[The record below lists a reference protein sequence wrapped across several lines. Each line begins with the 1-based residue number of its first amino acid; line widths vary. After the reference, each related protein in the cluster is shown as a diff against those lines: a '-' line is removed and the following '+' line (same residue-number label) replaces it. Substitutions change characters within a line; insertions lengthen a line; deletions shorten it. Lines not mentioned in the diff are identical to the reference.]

1 MNAPRTYDGPGIA
14 EVAEMLASKAEAF
27 CRDHLRG
34 GVKQGPR
41 WMAGDVHGN
50 PGGRLSVLL
59 SGAKAGRWKDF
70 AADVQGDLI
79 DLLCH
84 NKGLNK
90 GEAFVEAKRW
100 LGISEKTGHASIA
113 RHAEA
118 REERRLEQA
127 KAVTADDQKK
137 QHYITVLR
145 RQAHTAENT
154 VVHAYLRGRGIMLA
168 PPAAC
173 LLLPLHDHKPSD
185 RQYPCMLSLVYAPR
199 MEDGAAETVW
209 KVVAIHRT
217 WLVADALEARFAE
230 GKFTL
235 HHHVLALGPDAAVKR
250 LKFQHG
256 GHDTGK
262 MAYGP
267 MKGGFIPLTRS
278 PLRSTL
284 AITEGIENGLSVA
297 QAKPEWSVWAAY
309 SASNFSNLVI
319 PPAVTRLVLCGDS
332 DSKPAKDAQGN
343 VRLKE
348 DGTELKPAD
357 EALARAAQLH
367 ADVAADAGRPLQ
379 VEIWRP
385 APGKDANDMLREGTL

>member
-1 MNAPRTYDGPGIA
+1 MSAPRAYDGPGIA

-70 AADVQGDLI
+70 AADLQGDLI

-84 NKGLNK
+84 NKGLSK

-100 LGISEKTGHASIA
+100 LGISEKTGRESIA
-113 RHAEA
+113 RHAEV
-118 REERRLEQA
+118 REERRLDRA
-127 KAVTADDQKK
+127 KAVTEDDQKK

-154 VVHAYLRGRGIMLA
+154 VVHAYLRGRGITLA
-168 PPAAC
+168 PPPA
-173 LLLPLHDHKPSD
+173 LTLLPLHDHKPSD
-185 RQYPCMLSLVYAPR
+185 RQYPCMLSMVYAPR
-199 MEDGAAETVW
+199 MEDGSVEPTW
-209 KVVAIHRT
+209 RVVAIHRT

-230 GKFTL
+230 GKFVL
-235 HHHVLALGPDAAVKR
+235 QSHVLDLKADAAVRR

-262 MAYGP
+262 MAFGP
-267 MKGGFIPLTRS
+267 MKGGFIPLTKS
-278 PLRSTL
+278 LRSTL

-309 SASNFSNLVI
+309 SSSNFSNLLI

-332 DSKPAKDAQGN
+332 DSKPGKDAQGN
-343 VRLKE
+343 VKLKE
-348 DGTELKPAD
+348 DGSLYKPAD
-357 EALARAAQLH
+357 EALARAAQLQ
-367 ADVAADAGRPLQ
+367 AEYPERKYRVRK
-379 VEIWRP
+379 RTT
-385 APGKDANDMLREGTL
+385 RS